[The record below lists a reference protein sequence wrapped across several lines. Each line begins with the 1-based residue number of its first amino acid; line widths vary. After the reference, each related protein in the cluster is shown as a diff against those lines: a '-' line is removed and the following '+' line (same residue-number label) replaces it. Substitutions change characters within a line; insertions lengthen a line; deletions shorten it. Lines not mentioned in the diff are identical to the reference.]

1 MQDMSKAW
9 TYYWQRL
16 APFIGVYVL
25 FELIEL
31 LILLLTGSKHPAEGD
46 LLDSMV
52 SFLNENT
59 ACLFFTALPYTIYLA
74 VLPRDFHN
82 TRWDKR
88 LTLIFFS
95 VFCLINW
102 LEELVEV
109 ISRESFHLLT
119 RDFIMNPGA
128 AWQNVLQLP
137 GVGWISALL
146 LIVLVA
152 TLHVMRNKL
161 MPKAPAPTYALRLAV
176 PALLAGTAFQLTHQA
191 FALDEVAEIPT
202 MYDDGLFHIFRWI
215 YELTAIPDMVQIFSI
230 PCICLGWSVAGIL
243 LIYALIKQI
252 FPEKSLQLPCLLN
265 KKENIIPCLIGF
277 LALILLVRL
286 LSLGI
291 YPLMDTTEAR
301 YGEMARKMVETGY
314 WLQPQFE
321 YGVPFWGK
329 PPLSFWGS
337 AATMLLCGVNEL
349 GARLAPYLAT
359 CGIGL
364 CFLLWPFAPN
374 RKEQATAAII
384 VLFISAM
391 GFVSAGAV
399 MTDAFLA
406 FGTTLTM
413 VSFYRAMTDA
423 TPRRIWG
430 YLFFIGLVIGLLSK
444 GPLALVV
451 CGLPIFAW
459 TLWQKKW
466 VELWKKIPW
475 ICGTLMM
482 LLLTIPW
489 YVAAEQATPGFLRY
503 FIIGEHF
510 ERFLVKG
517 WKGDLYGAG
526 HSRAIGTI
534 WLYALEMFLP
544 WVLLLPFIMRRK
556 IQAFPKPETAFLWC
570 WALSTPVFFTMAR
583 NILPAYILPAV
594 PAFCILL
601 VRRLWALRQAEGK
614 DYRKFVF
621 SALPLLL
628 LICLFGVGKGF
639 NHVQYRCQNKLLQ
652 NWDSTAPLY
661 YVDNKVPYS
670 AQFYSSGKAQIL
682 TKTTDELQKGDYLA
696 VHRSKTDCITNP
708 AAWEFIAQDGSWKLY
723 RKR

>member
-1 MQDMSKAW
+1 MPGMSKACR
-9 TYYWQRL
+9 YYWQRL
-16 APFIGVYVL
+16 APFIGVYL
-25 FELIEL
+25 FFELIEL
-31 LILLLTGSKHPAEGD
+31 LVLFLSGCKQPAEGD
-46 LLDSMV
+46 ILEAV
-52 SFLNENT
+52 ISFLNENT
-59 ACLFFTALPYTIYLA
+59 ACLLFTMLPYVLYLA

-88 LTLIFFS
+88 LTLVFFS

-102 LEELVEV
+102 LEELVEI
-109 ISRESFHLLT
+109 ISGESFHLLT
-119 RDFIMNPGA
+119 RDFIMAPAA
-128 AWQNVLQLP
+128 AWQNMLELP
-137 GVGWISALL
+137 GCEWISAIL
-146 LIVLVA
+146 LIELGITIYVL
-152 TLHVMRNKL
+152 RNRL
-161 MPKAPAPTYALRLAV
+161 MPTEPVPSYTFRLVV
-176 PALLAGTAFQLTHQA
+176 PILMTGTGFQLIHQA
-191 FALDEVAEIPT
+191 HALDEVADIPT
-202 MYDDGLFHIFRWI
+202 MYEDGLFMIFHWI
-215 YELTAIPDMVQIFSI
+215 YELTEVPDMVSIFSG
-230 PCICLGWSVAGIL
+230 PCVCLGWAVAFL
-243 LIYALIKQI
+243 AVAYALLRQL
-252 FPEKSLQLPCLLN
+252 FPSLKGKLACTKCKGSIMPCLLT
-265 KKENIIPCLIGF
+265 F
-277 LALILLVRL
+277 LALILLARL

-337 AATMLLCGVNEL
+337 AATMLLCGINEF

-364 CFLLWPFAPN
+364 CFLLWPFSQS
-374 RKEQATAAII
+374 RKEQSVAAII

-413 VSFYRAMTDA
+413 VSFYRAMTDEA
-423 TPRRIWG
+423 PRRIWG

-451 CGLPIFAW
+451 CGLPVFFW
-459 TLWQKKW
+459 VLWQKQW
-466 VELWKKIPW
+466 VQLWKLIPW
-475 ICGTLMM
+475 ISGTLLM
-482 LLLTIPW
+482 LLLTVPW
-489 YVAAEQATPGFLRY
+489 YIAAEQATPGFLRY
-503 FIIGEHF
+503 FIIGEHI

-517 WKGDLYGAG
+517 WEGDLYGAG

-556 IQAFPKPETAFLWC
+556 VQAFPKAETAFLWC
-570 WALSTPVFFTMAR
+570 WALSTPLFFTMAR

-601 VRRLWALRQAEGK
+601 VRRLWALRESEGR
-614 DYRKFVF
+614 DYRSFVF
-621 SALPLLL
+621 TALPMLL
-628 LICLFGVGKGF
+628 LISLFAFGNGF
-639 NHVQYRCQNKLLQ
+639 NYVKYRCQDKLLTH
-652 NWDSTAPLY
+652 WDQQSPIY

-670 AQFYSSGKAQIL
+670 AQFYSTGKAQIL
-682 TKTTDELQKGDYLA
+682 QVTPDKLRKGDYVA
-696 VHRSKTDCITNP
+696 VHRSRTSIFTNL
-708 AAWEFIAQDGSWKLY
+708 AAWEFLAQDGSWKLF